1 MKANILRI
9 EGVGAFCDD
18 MRDALRGP
26 FSDDHKGAFL
36 AGEKGHE
43 ESIKFG
49 IAGCIEHPEVDMSR
63 VNYSKA
69 AWAAEPTQCISYVSC
84 HDDMMLTDRLK
95 ASISMKKG
103 ELERLDKLAQ
113 TAVLTS
119 QGIPFLWN
127 GEEILRDKK
136 GVHNSYCS
144 PDSINAIDWSLK
156 AQHEDV
162 FRYYQGLIALRKAH
176 PAFRMGDA
184 ELVRQHLHFL
194 DAPEGVVAYMLD
206 GEAVGDEWKTIVV
219 VLNANR
225 EDVAVNLPAGAYRLA
240 CGYGECPYSDMRVDE
255 KITHVGAQS
264 AHVLYRMN

>member
-1 MKANILRI
+1 
-9 EGVGAFCDD
+9 
-18 MRDALRGP
+18 
-26 FSDDHKGAFL
+26 
-36 AGEKGHE
+36 
-43 ESIKFG
+43 
-49 IAGCIEHPEVDMSR
+49 
-63 VNYSKA
+63 
-69 AWAAEPTQCISYVSC
+69 
-84 HDDMMLTDRLK
+84 MMLTDRLK
-95 ASISMKKG
+95 ASIPLREG

-176 PAFRMGDA
+176 PAFRMGEAD
-184 ELVRQHLHFL
+184 LVRKHLHFL
-194 DAPEGVVAYMLD
+194 DAPEGVVAYALD

-225 EDVAVNLPAGAYRLA
+225 KAVEVALPAGVYRLA
-240 CGYGECPYSDMRVDE
+240 CGDGECPYSGMRVDE
-255 KITHVGAQS
+255 KITTVSAQS
-264 AHVLYRMN
+264 AQILYTIE